1 MSPSKVLREYLM
13 DVEDQYQISLRNKA
27 EEESKEIEKVVK
39 DFKAAINLIEFYTRE
54 GIELQ
59 NLIKNGRV

>member
-1 MSPSKVLREYLM
+1 M
-13 DVEDQYQISLRNKA
+13 DVEDQYRISLNNLSSQD
-27 EEESKEIEKVVK
+27 SKEIEKVVK

-59 NLIKNGRV
+59 NLIKNGRT